1 MLIFLLAQKLISR
14 YAPKQYCLPHGIYSF
29 LWYASL
35 FVLDTMKQLVFG
47 VHLPV
52 MGFNSSSTSNK
63 KRNRGKENQQQHTR
77 EQMLSIARKAEC
89 LGYDSLSVND
99 HIVFRTSWLDSL
111 STLSAVAAITDRI
124 KLATSILN
132 IVVRNPVICAKA
144 LSAIDILSSGRLFAV
159 GVGPGSHKGDY
170 DVCGIPFE
178 QRWRRFNEALEI
190 LHILWNNSKRKEQED
205 DDDDDDNNIKSSST
219 STLYV
224 DYNGKYYQ
232 LEKISIE
239 PKPFQKPH
247 PPIFIGTWGSSEAG
261 LRRAAKYGDGWMAS
275 AYNIT
280 ADKFREKW
288 NILLSYRK
296 RLGRDSESFENCLMS
311 MFGYIDNDKNK
322 VRMMVK
328 NILAP
333 ALGRPAEQLEN
344 LLPLGSVE
352 ECIQKINALREAG
365 VKRIHFWPIS
375 DFEEQIEI
383 FRKEIVR
390 HY

>member
-1 MLIFLLAQKLISR
+1 
-14 YAPKQYCLPHGIYSF
+14 
-29 LWYASL
+29 
-35 FVLDTMKQLVFG
+35 MKQLVFG
-47 VHLPV
+47 VHLPI
-52 MGFNSSSTSNK
+52 MGFNSSSGIN
-63 KRNRGKENQQQHTR
+63 KRNTGKEEQQPNTR
-77 EQMLSIARKAEC
+77 EQMLSIAIKAES

-111 STLSAVAAITDRI
+111 STLSAVAAVTNRI
-124 KLATSILN
+124 KLGTSILN

-144 LSAIDILSSGRLFAV
+144 LSAIDILSSGRLFAA

-178 QRWRRFNEALEI
+178 QRWSRFNEALEV
-190 LHILWNNSKRKEQED
+190 LHILWNNGKREEQD
-205 DDDDDDNNIKSSST
+205 DDDLKSST
-219 STLYV
+219 SALQV

-232 LEKISIE
+232 LEKISIA

-261 LRRAAKYGDGWMAS
+261 LIRAAKYGDGWMAS

-280 ADKFREKW
+280 PEKFIEKW

-296 RLGRDSESFENCLMS
+296 RLGTDSESFENSVMS
-311 MFGYIDNDKNK
+311 MFGYIDNDNDK
-322 VRMMVK
+322 VHRMIK
-328 NILAP
+328 DILSP
-333 ALGRPAEQLEN
+333 ALGRPVEQLEN
-344 LLPLGSVE
+344 LLLFGSVE
-352 ECIQKINALREAG
+352 QCIKKINALSEAG

-375 DFEEQIEI
+375 DFEGQIEI
-383 FRKEIVR
+383 FRKEIVS